1 MRSTSLFFLLLLAS
15 PCLADESWTEEAG
28 KQSPAPQNENRI
40 IRWCSTA
47 GTHQRFS
54 SANIDINGYQPCGE
68 INVPVSCDP
77 IGRRYIGKSGAEPYA
92 YKSCAK
98 GPRIVIPSQGD
109 DSEENGVENRE
120 LGTELSETVPEPLNS
135 KEKRDLA
142 SDLRQV
148 EQDQSSDVEMQL
160 QKVLDGMLG
169 QLLSQA
175 GPMMKASKTSNRRGQ
190 KGLLQKKQ
198 IDELI
203 RYVDPQQQ
211 DQLRQMLEQY

>member
-1 MRSTSLFFLLLLAS
+1 MRVIALILFLLIAS
-15 PCLADESWTEEAG
+15 PAFADESWTDEVG
-28 KQSPAPQNENRI
+28 KEGPAPQNENRI
-40 IRWCSTA
+40 IRWCSTD
-47 GTHQRFS
+47 GTHQRFA
-54 SANIDINGYQPCGE
+54 SANIEINGYQPCGE

-77 IGRRYIGKSGAEPYA
+77 SGKRYIGKSGNEPYA

-98 GPRIVIPSQGD
+98 GPRIVMPAQSED
-109 DSEENGVENRE
+109 EEESEEVRE
-120 LGTELSETVPEPLNS
+120 LDTALSETAPTPLNS
-135 KEKRDLA
+135 KEKMDLA

-148 EQDQSSDVEMQL
+148 EQNQSSDVEMQL

-175 GPMMKASKTSNRRGQ
+175 GPMMKASKNSNRRGQ